1 MRAQRRKGGTQQNAG
16 INVSGLLPVRRHP
29 IYSLPILRLANI
41 YLSFFSRGNFEFSL
55 SIFVVNLLSTISQNS
70 VENEI
75 IRKSY
80 ATLNIECNI
89 EAAGNTTQLIVWH
102 FSSQNLIPEI
112 VKFKIQFRFGAH
124 TATVRYVLLQ
134 RLYTE
139 KHQQPMEFIVL
150 EVGKKNRTYVR
161 GSNSNRIF
169 VFKID
174 WAECVQLSK
183 RKYTS
188 KLLRAFPQSSWKQ
201 RAISAKKKTFFESA
215 MRNQTKYKIFSMK
228 FGEKIPPFNAF
239 ALKEFFPR
247 LKLVLFNWK

>member
-174 WAECVQLSK
+174 WAECVRASENIRVNCCELFRKARENSAQLVQKKK
-183 RKYTS
+183 RFLNPRCAIKPNTKY
-188 KLLRAFPQSSWKQ
+188 FQWN
-201 RAISAKKKTFFESA
+201 SAKKFH
-215 MRNQTKYKIFSMK
+215 RSMH
-228 FGEKIPPFNAF
+228 
-239 ALKEFFPR
+239 LH
-247 LKLVLFNWK
+247 